1 MSLPALPFTKGQE
14 YEFYVYTRHPQ
25 TGALRL
31 LEDGKITRAII
42 TDLKTELGEE
52 YAPFIDHEL
61 WVFMVEVSTPVA
73 TSWRQLMR
81 HQQLLAQALAKV
93 CAAYGCVA
101 IPSSTPIT
109 TLPQPLENYVTTQ
122 EVCGKPRYERLA
134 QIVGP
139 ENIQKFVVAGTHTQ
153 IGGFNS
159 LDDVVRTLRPGFNL
173 CPLVMGLTLSSSI
186 LSGSPQTG
194 NVANRWTCYNALPP
208 EQTQLPDDATPL
220 SSLSDLFSFAAPFAT
235 AYNKLFPGWFNN
247 REESCG
253 VIWWPLRANVRHCTG
268 EMRIADITPYMLDNI
283 LAGVI
288 YEAHTLYCLENP
300 GYTMMPR
307 DLVTV
312 NLHLVEQL
320 GQQARI
326 HDPVT
331 RQMLPFTEVMNG
343 MLHMLEKQLDMLG
356 TSAFAH
362 DQWVRIR
369 QRQTAADRL
378 LTIWNAHCTDDQCST
393 EAGATPARLDAEQA
407 CLNWLHGKFSSQMA
421 DDSLAAR
428 LPD

>member
-159 LDDVVRTLRPGFNL
+159 LDDVG
-173 CPLVMGLTLSSSI
+173 G
-186 LSGSPQTG
+186 
-194 NVANRWTCYNALPP
+194 
-208 EQTQLPDDATPL
+208 
-220 SSLSDLFSFAAPFAT
+220 
-235 AYNKLFPGWFNN
+235 
-247 REESCG
+247 
-253 VIWWPLRANVRHCTG
+253 
-268 EMRIADITPYMLDNI
+268 
-283 LAGVI
+283 
-288 YEAHTLYCLENP
+288 
-300 GYTMMPR
+300 
-307 DLVTV
+307 
-312 NLHLVEQL
+312 
-320 GQQARI
+320 
-326 HDPVT
+326 
-331 RQMLPFTEVMNG
+331 
-343 MLHMLEKQLDMLG
+343 
-356 TSAFAH
+356 
-362 DQWVRIR
+362 
-369 QRQTAADRL
+369 
-378 LTIWNAHCTDDQCST
+378 
-393 EAGATPARLDAEQA
+393 
-407 CLNWLHGKFSSQMA
+407 
-421 DDSLAAR
+421 
-428 LPD
+428 